1 MNRTILITG
10 GSGKFGRVLL
20 RHFLSAG
27 DVVITTCRSQAS
39 MIELQDEHSEAL
51 GQRFHVMQSDLTSS
65 DQAVAVAGFL
75 RRLGLSPDCLVNN
88 ARSVEYLKTKENG
101 SVSRENFMGEFL
113 MDVVVPYELTMEL
126 AGTRNSALRRVVN
139 VGSMYGVVAAN
150 PSLYTD
156 PTRQSPINYGV
167 AKAGLVQLTKELA
180 VRLAGRGVVVNCI
193 AYGGVEGRVDDAFKA
208 RYGALCPAGRMLRED
223 EIPGPVSWLLSDA
236 SSGMT
241 GQVLSVDG
249 GWSIW

>member
-20 RHFLSAG
+20 QHFLSAG
-27 DVVITTCRSQAS
+27 DVVITTCRTQAS
-39 MIELQDEHSEAL
+39 VVLLQDEYAEVL
-51 GQRFHVMQSDLTSS
+51 GKRFHVTQADLTSS

-75 RRLGLSPDCLVNN
+75 QLHKLSPDCLVNN
-88 ARSVEYLKTKENG
+88 ARSVEYLKPNEDGTI
-101 SVSRENFMGEFL
+101 SRDNFMGEFL
-113 MDVVVPYELTMEL
+113 MDVVVPYELTMGL
-126 AGTRNSALRRVVN
+126 ATTLNSALRRVVN

-150 PSLYTD
+150 PTLYTD
-156 PTRQSPINYGV
+156 PARQSPINYGV
-167 AKAGLVQLTKELA
+167 AKAGLVHLTKELA
-180 VRLAGRGVVVNCI
+180 VRLACRGVAVNCI

-223 EIPGPVSWLLSDA
+223 EIPGPVNWLLSEA

-249 GWSIW
+249 GWGIW